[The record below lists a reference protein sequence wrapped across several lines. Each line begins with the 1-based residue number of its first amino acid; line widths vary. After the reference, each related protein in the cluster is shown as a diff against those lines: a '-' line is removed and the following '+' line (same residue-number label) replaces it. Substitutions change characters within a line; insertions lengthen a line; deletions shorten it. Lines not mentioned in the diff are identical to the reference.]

1 MRTIF
6 WPILGA
12 GMLISPAAAQ
22 EKSFARVVQCEGDA
36 GRAEVYL
43 PGSAITSKGRAEVQL
58 GSKTVTG
65 YLAFD
70 FTKVG
75 KNKTL
80 EAVRIRLDPSKNALI
95 VALTER
101 GSRRAAIPLQGGK
114 VAFPQR
120 LAEEM
125 TCKPVRV
132 E

>member
-1 MRTIF
+1 MRSMF
-6 WPILGA
+6 WPVVAA
-12 GMLISPAAAQ
+12 GLVVSPTAAQ
-22 EKSFARVVQCEGDA
+22 EKSFARVVQCEGEA

-43 PGSAITSKGRAEVQL
+43 PGSAIADKGRAEVQL
-58 GSKTVTG
+58 GTKTVTG

-80 EAVRIRLDPSKNALI
+80 EAVRIGMNPGKDALVI
-95 VALTER
+95 TLTER
-101 GSRRAAIPLQGGK
+101 GSRSATIPLQGGK